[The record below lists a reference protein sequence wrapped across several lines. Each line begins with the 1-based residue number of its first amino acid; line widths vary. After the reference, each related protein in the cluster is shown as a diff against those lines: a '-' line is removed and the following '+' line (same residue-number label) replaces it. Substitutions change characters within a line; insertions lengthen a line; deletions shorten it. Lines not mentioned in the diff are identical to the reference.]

1 MWFLISEQSV
11 LDIKVELPQQQET
24 RSKIVFF
31 FQIPNYVRWYR
42 FNHIKKPF
50 LCQHSD
56 TQFHPAPTFK
66 STHNTSD
73 EVVSPVQEPE
83 LTRPGFT
90 TVLIH
95 LCELNCVLAGNQV
108 LLWSPPYSASDW
120 LASWLRL
127 IQTVSSHSRSVNV
140 CFLRFISCSCSG
152 KHTDLF
158 GFSPWQTPTPVFVG
172 PQWRVPLLL
181 RHHPACPLQLSPP
194 LIKGWNL
201 FVAAAFYWNNC
212 KTLIN
217 LFNCNITFIVLSLLN
232 LFVWSYLLLST
243 CFNV

>member
-1 MWFLISEQSV
+1 M
-11 LDIKVELPQQQET
+11 
-24 RSKIVFF
+24 
-31 FQIPNYVRWYR
+31 
-42 FNHIKKPF
+42 
-50 LCQHSD
+50 
-56 TQFHPAPTFK
+56 
-66 STHNTSD
+66 
-73 EVVSPVQEPE
+73 VSPVQEPE
-83 LTRPGFT
+83 LTSPGFT

-95 LCELNCVLAGNQV
+95 PCELNCVLAGNQV

-140 CFLRFISCSCSG
+140 RFLRFISCSCSG
-152 KHTDLF
+152 NTPTSLVSLP
-158 GFSPWQTPTPVFVG
+158 GQTPTPVFVG
-172 PQWRVPLLL
+172 PQWRVPLL

-201 FVAAAFYWNNC
+201 FVAAAFYWSNC

-217 LFNCNITFIVLSLLN
+217 VFNCNITFIVLCLLN
-232 LFVWSYLLLST
+232 LFVWSYFLSSI

>member
-56 TQFHPAPTFK
+56 TQFHPAQTFK

-83 LTRPGFT
+83 LTSPGFT

-95 LCELNCVLAGNQV
+95 PCELNCVLAGNQV

-140 CFLRFISCSCSG
+140 RFLRFISCSCSG

-158 GFSPWQTPTPVFVG
+158 GFSPWTDTDSCLCRTSVAG
-172 PQWRVPLLL
+172 
-181 RHHPACPLQLSPP
+181 SP
-194 LIKGWNL
+194 
-201 FVAAAFYWNNC
+201 AAAPPPGLSAP
-212 KTLIN
+212 TLTT
-217 LFNCNITFIVLSLLN
+217 FN
-232 LFVWSYLLLST
+232 
-243 CFNV
+243 